1 MRNIRIKGILRGIS
15 MSYSYELEYDYRGR
29 VNLTEFNETAE
40 KLVTGIISQ
49 QNFEL
54 ISKLIDE
61 FHAVRVAVRVIET
74 KRNDFW

>member
-1 MRNIRIKGILRGIS
+1 

>member
-1 MRNIRIKGILRGIS
+1 

-61 FHAVRVAVRVIET
+61 FHAVRAAVRVIET